1 MPKKSKK
8 AGKHTTAPVEI
19 YMVSRNG
26 MWIVVKE
33 QEFFL
38 PFSEYP
44 WFTKA
49 TIDQIYDVQIFHD
62 HHLHWPALDV
72 DLDIESFKSP
82 EAYPLKFD

>member
-1 MPKKSKK
+1 
-8 AGKHTTAPVEI
+8 
-19 YMVSRNG
+19 MVSRNG